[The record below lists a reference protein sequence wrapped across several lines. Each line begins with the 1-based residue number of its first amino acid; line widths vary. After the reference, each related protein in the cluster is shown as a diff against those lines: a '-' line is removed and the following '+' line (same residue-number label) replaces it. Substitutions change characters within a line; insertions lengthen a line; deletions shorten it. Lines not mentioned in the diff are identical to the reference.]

1 MGEFILFDDAKNG
14 NAFLLHHFCYQEII
28 LADKLNELD
37 KKLQLGWQKS
47 LHCALFVDYELG
59 LSLQKLDN
67 SHSGCLKIIW
77 FRKKK

>member
-14 NAFLLHHFCYQEII
+14 NAFLLHNFCYQEII

-59 LSLQKLDN
+59 LS
-67 SHSGCLKIIW
+67 
-77 FRKKK
+77 